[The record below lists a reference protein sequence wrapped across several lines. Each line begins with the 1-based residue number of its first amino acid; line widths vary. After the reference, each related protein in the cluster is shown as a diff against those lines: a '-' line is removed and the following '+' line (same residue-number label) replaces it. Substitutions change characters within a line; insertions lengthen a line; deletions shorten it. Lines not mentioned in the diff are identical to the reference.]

1 VAAEIIHD
9 DDVAWFEDRN
19 ELLLHIGAEALNV
32 GRTVEDAG
40 QSTCRSAGPRGKS
53 MSANGRA
60 GQSSVPARPSVPA
73 QRGHAGPGLVDE
85 DQTTAIEIG
94 LP

>member
-40 QSTCRSAGPRGKS
+40 AVNLSQRRAPRKVNVRQWPCGAKLRTRSPFGPR
-53 MSANGRA
+53 AA
-60 GQSSVPARPSVPA
+60 GACWSRSR
-73 QRGHAGPGLVDE
+73 R
-85 DQTTAIEIG
+85 
-94 LP
+94 